1 MSLELVVK
9 AMGALFDTLTLDDCH
24 ECAKVFANYVQR
36 MITSAV
42 KEMPY
47 GASYTFTK
55 YDSSTQTIMGEY
67 QDKNMALE
75 VRIPIACKHVD
86 VSQIIE
92 AHQTEGYV
100 FNVETIQRTQKELKE
115 VITKVITPIALV
127 MKQVEEETNE

>member
-55 YDSSTQTIMGEY
+55 YDRSTQTIMGEY

-75 VRIPIACKHVD
+75 VRIPITCKHVD

-92 AHQTEGYV
+92 THQTEGCV
-100 FNVETIQRTQKELKE
+100 FTIETIQRTQRELKE
-115 VITKVITPIALV
+115 VIMNAIAPIALV
-127 MKQVEEETNE
+127 IAELKGEN